1 MLVSIIIGGFIA
13 TGILDLVLRKKFKIK
28 KNERFMDQ
36 FVNKKFFLFELF
48 LYIMF
53 LASVSM
59 RGMEGKYLYIMLF
72 LFFSVVFVLR
82 AFAEYVFRKE
92 ERKYIISFA
101 YLAVCLLC
109 ALFILLLM

>member
-13 TGILDLVLRKKFKIK
+13 TGVLDLFLRKKFNIK
-28 KNERFMDQ
+28 KNERFIDQ
-36 FVNKKFFLFELF
+36 FVGKKHFVFEIF
-48 LYIMF
+48 LYVLF
-53 LASVSM
+53 LASISL
-59 RGMEGKYLYIMLF
+59 RGLEGKYLYLMLF

-92 ERKYIISFA
+92 ERKYIIAFA

-109 ALFILLLM
+109 SVFILLLM